1 MPMIGARLAELRNSK
16 HLSQK
21 AFGKLF
27 NISAH
32 TVSSYETERTEPS
45 DALKVKMAEFFGVTV
60 DYLVGASRESRSS
73 SIYYAMNRK
82 KRSIVFKNDLPD
94 YVWDEIDLVLGILM
108 DKNKDALK

>member
-1 MPMIGARLAELRNSK
+1 MIGARLAELRKNK

-45 DALKVKMAEFFGVTV
+45 DALKIKMAEFLGVTV
-60 DYLVGASRESRSS
+60 DYLVGATRESRINSVHYT
-73 SIYYAMNRK
+73 INREK
-82 KRSIVFKNDLPD
+82 HSVLFRHELPD
-94 YVWDEIDLVLGILM
+94 HVWEEIDLVLGILLE
-108 DKNKDALK
+108 KNKDVLK